1 MSGFLH
7 TLRGKFGSSSDGA
20 ADAASAF
27 AAAAAKPAISTGA
40 MLAPLALA
48 QFIASFAGSNMNVAI
63 SDIADDLG
71 TTVTGVQT
79 AITVFT
85 LTMAALM
92 IPGSKLSDIWGRKRC
107 FIIGMVVYGI
117 GTVIAALA
125 PTIGV
130 LIIGYSFFEGLG
142 SAFMIPPIYILTTVS
157 FTDLKSRAKAFGVIS
172 AAAAMGSATGPL
184 IGGMITSAT
193 TWRLS
198 FGLQAVVVL
207 GIIYMSRRIVDHP
220 HEGPKP
226 HFDVVGAILSAAGLV
241 FVVFGILQAGD
252 YGWIRCRQD
261 YSIGGTVILSQG
273 DISPVILYAAIG
285 VVLLLGFFWHIRSR
299 DRKGGEPLL
308 SPRVFKNRT
317 SNLGLVTQNIQ
328 WLTMLGG
335 FFVIS
340 VFLQEA
346 RDYSAIQTGLI
357 LTASTVGV
365 LISGLRAAKMAA
377 RFSQRT
383 LIRAGFVLTI
393 AGFAFLLLF
402 TNATSN
408 VLLFLPGLFMMGLG
422 VGAMVTASVN
432 VVQSAFGE
440 KDQGEISGLSRCVS
454 NLGSSFGTAIAG
466 AVLVSALMSG
476 ITTLTNE
483 NTTLDPAQK
492 QDISAAMQHGVSA
505 VSNTQVEQTLAGQPQ
520 ATVDAVVDINAQARN
535 HALALALLTMGV
547 FALIG
552 LGAAMLL
559 PADAGKAP
567 EEPSTAVTLDP

>member
-1 MSGFLH
+1 
-7 TLRGKFGSSSDGA
+7 
-20 ADAASAF
+20 
-27 AAAAAKPAISTGA
+27 
-40 MLAPLALA
+40 
-48 QFIASFAGSNMNVAI
+48 
-63 SDIADDLG
+63 
-71 TTVTGVQT
+71 
-79 AITVFT
+79 
-85 LTMAALM
+85 
-92 IPGSKLSDIWGRKRC
+92 
-107 FIIGMVVYGI
+107 
-117 GTVIAALA
+117 
-125 PTIGV
+125 
-130 LIIGYSFFEGLG
+130 
-142 SAFMIPPIYILTTVS
+142 
-157 FTDLKSRAKAFGVIS
+157 
-172 AAAAMGSATGPL
+172 
-184 IGGMITSAT
+184 
-193 TWRLS
+193 
-198 FGLQAVVVL
+198 
-207 GIIYMSRRIVDHP
+207 
-220 HEGPKP
+220 
-226 HFDVVGAILSAAGLV
+226 
-241 FVVFGILQAGD
+241 
-252 YGWIRCRQD
+252 
-261 YSIGGTVILSQG
+261 
-273 DISPVILYAAIG
+273 
-285 VVLLLGFFWHIRSR
+285 
-299 DRKGGEPLL
+299 
-308 SPRVFKNRT
+308 
-317 SNLGLVTQNIQ
+317 
-328 WLTMLGG
+328 
-335 FFVIS
+335 
-340 VFLQEA
+340 
-346 RDYSAIQTGLI
+346 
-357 LTASTVGV
+357 
-365 LISGLRAAKMAA
+365 MAA